1 MGFGRGS
8 AVCKVFS
15 KPITNTEHM
24 KKHVLQLESNAL
36 FSEAD
41 IHFIKLRKAMK
52 HKSDKIMLS
61 MFIERPQAKYEGH

>member
-1 MGFGRGS
+1 
-8 AVCKVFS
+8 
-15 KPITNTEHM
+15 M